1 MRGTTFGFTGLLLL
15 GGFFHADVPSTVTQ
29 DEQILK
35 KAQVATDAPGLLKFF
50 EKRTLAEGD
59 RDKVKALI
67 RQLGSDVFRL
77 REQAGTELIARGP
90 AVIEMLKAALED
102 DDLEI
107 VRRAEKCLARIQE
120 TDYSIEVPSAAARLL
135 AHHKPAGAVETLL
148 AFLPFTGNEAVSD
161 EVRSALANLAVIKGK
176 TDKTL
181 VDCLTSKDAWRRDAA
196 AEALVRA
203 GATDT
208 LPAVKKLLADPEPV
222 VRFRTAQVLA
232 FAKDADAVPV
242 LIDLLAVVKF
252 PLVQAWKAEDILFRL
267 ADGKKPPAVS
277 LGNTETTRKKC
288 RDAWADWWKEN
299 GAKVDLALLKKT
311 TPLLGYTL
319 VVLLDEG
326 QVMEL
331 NADNKPRWQIDG
343 LAFPLDAQ
351 LLPNDRVLVTEYNS
365 SRVSE
370 RNLKGE
376 ILWEKRVF
384 GPLAIQRLANGNTFV
399 ATDSVLYE
407 FDAKGKEVS
416 ALTIPGERIMKA
428 AKLPNGESVCLTTEE
443 RVVRLDAA
451 GKEVSSF
458 PVKISTKLF
467 GGRLHVLPNGNV
479 LVPLNAE
486 DRVVEYNGSG
496 EKVWEVKVEQ
506 PITAIRLG
514 NGNTLI
520 TSMLPAK
527 GAMEFDRYG
536 NMVWQFRANTRV
548 TRAFRR

>member
-1 MRGTTFGFTGLLLL
+1 MLL
-15 GGFFHADVPSTVTQ
+15 GRVFSADPPSTVSQ

-35 KAQVATDAPGLLKFF
+35 NAHVATDADGLLKFF
-50 EKRTLAEGD
+50 QKRTLAEGD

-67 RQLGSDVFRL
+67 GQLGSNVFRL

-90 AVIEMLKAALED
+90 AVVEMLKAALD
-102 DDLEI
+102 NDDLEI

-120 TDYSIEVPSAAARLL
+120 TDYAIDVPSAAARLL
-135 AHHKPAGAVETLL
+135 AHHKPAAAVETLL
-148 AFLPFTGNEAVSD
+148 AFLLFTGNEAVSD

-176 TDKTL
+176 ADKTL
-181 VDCLTSKDAWRRDAA
+181 VDCLTSKEAWKRATA
-196 AEALVRA
+196 GEALVRG
-203 GATDT
+203 GATDKM
-208 LPAVKKLLADPEPV
+208 PEVKKLLADPDPA
-222 VRFRTAQVLA
+222 VRFRTAQALA

-242 LIDLLAVVKF
+242 LIDLMGVVKF
-252 PLVQAWKAEDILFRL
+252 PLAQAWKAEDILFRL

-277 LGNTETTRKKC
+277 LGNTEATRKKC
-288 RDAWADWWKEN
+288 RDAWADWWKDN
-299 GAKVDLALLKKT
+299 GSKIDLAQLKKT

-326 QVMEL
+326 QVTEL
-331 NADNKPRWQIDG
+331 NVDKKPRWQIEG
-343 LAFPLDAQ
+343 LSFPLDAQ
-351 LLPNDRVLVTEYNS
+351 LLPNDRVLIAEYNAS
-365 SRVSE
+365 KVSE

-376 ILWEKRVF
+376 ILWEKRIF
-384 GPLAIQRLANGNTFV
+384 GPLAVQRLANGNTFV
-399 ATDSVLYE
+399 GTDSVLYE

-416 ALTIPGERIMKA
+416 ALTIPGERIMKSA
-428 AKLPNGESVCLTTEE
+428 RLPNGESVCLTTEE

-467 GGRLHVLPNGNV
+467 GGKLHVLSNGHV

-486 DRVVEYNGSG
+486 DRVVEYSGAG
-496 EKVWEVKVEQ
+496 EKVWEAKVEQ
-506 PITAIRLG
+506 PITATRLA
-514 NGNTLI
+514 NGNTLV
-520 TSMLPAK
+520 TSMLATK

-536 NMVWQFRANTRV
+536 NMVWQFKANTRV